1 MMAKDRGLDG
11 FVTLHKS
18 KLNEPFKLWNPAF
31 VGACQMDLQLQYKTL
46 ADVVE
51 ALLAAH
57 LLDGG
62 PAQGDAFLRWVG
74 LPVACP
80 LGCDHPKEATAARTG
95 SAFSPSS
102 SPYAWPLPEREC
114 LCWKDRSDAHWKTFG
129 LGPVSVSPTPAT
141 VARLAKLE
149 STLGYSF
156 RNKWLLLQSLT
167 HPSYGRRPWPL
178 PALQSRRL
186 LWGIISA

>member
-1 MMAKDRGLDG
+1 
-11 FVTLHKS
+11 
-18 KLNEPFKLWNPAF
+18 
-31 VGACQMDLQLQYKTL
+31 MDQQLQYKTL

-80 LGCDHPKEATAARTG
+80 LACDHPKEATAGGTG
-95 SAFSPSS
+95 PTFSPSS

-114 LCWKDRSDAHWKTFG
+114 LCWRDLPDTRWQTFS
-129 LGPVSVSPTPAT
+129 LGPASVSPTPAT
-141 VARLAKLE
+141 VSRLAKLE
-149 STLGYSF
+149 NDMGYF
-156 RNKWLLLQSLT
+156 IRNKWLLLQSRT
-167 HPSYGRRPWPL
+167 HPSYGRCPWLTASTSVP
-178 PALQSRRL
+178 
-186 LWGIISA
+186 